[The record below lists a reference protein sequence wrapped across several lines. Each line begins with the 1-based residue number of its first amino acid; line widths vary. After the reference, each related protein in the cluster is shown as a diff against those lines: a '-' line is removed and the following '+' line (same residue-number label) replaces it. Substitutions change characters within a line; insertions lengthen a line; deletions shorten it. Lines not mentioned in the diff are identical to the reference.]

1 LNNQKKGFPMTL
13 AERLKAIKELQANK
27 AAPAPAPTLEATPT
41 PTPALEST
49 PTPTLEPTAGSLIA
63 NLRRAAAQHGDYDET
78 VITDVVQGTPL
89 DDAVTFERTHG
100 VAEFNLEHADI
111 HQLFHLINS
120 PSLAKEFGVSDLEIY
135 TRAYNLEIVKVSQL
149 TIPQIEE
156 RIASLQKLVK
166 ANNAMQQACI
176 AMAAKKEKEFRDSLL
191 GLPIDEQHK
200 LLRKHED
207 EKWERENKKKILA
220 RREKIKTDST
230 GAIIGKRNELLSD
243 EEKNIRKLMKL
254 GFSRKDAEKM
264 LK

>member
-1 LNNQKKGFPMTL
+1 MTL

-27 AAPAPAPTLEATPT
+27 AAPAPTATPTLEATPA
-41 PTPALEST
+41 PALEST
-49 PTPTLEPTAGSLIA
+49 PTPTLEPIAGSLIA
-63 NLRRAAAQHGDYDET
+63 NLQRSAAQHDDDGADL
-78 VITDVVQGTPL
+78 VTDVVQGTPL
-89 DDAVTFERTHG
+89 DDAATFERVHG
-100 VAEFNLEHADI
+100 VASFNLEHTDI

-191 GLPIDEQHK
+191 GLPIDEQHR

-230 GAIIGKRNELLSD
+230 GAITGKRNELLSE

-254 GFSRKDAEKM
+254 GFSREDAEKM